1 MEPDDAAARR
11 RFEELF
17 EAHYAE
23 LARFATRRVGADA
36 AGDIVAGTF
45 LIAWRRL
52 GELPPDHARAWLYST
67 ARQVIANE
75 LRGRTRLQRLTN
87 KAAAAGEVHAADHSA
102 QVDEQI
108 RVRAV
113 LAQLSQA
120 DQGVLR
126 LIEWEGLDTPKRR
139 SSCDVRAQRSRCGC
153 TGPGDDSRS
162 GCWQRT
168 SRTPRRPGAPGHPS
182 FPKGVPVHERHSG
195 PPARGRPRARHA

>member
-23 LARFATRRVGADA
+23 LTRFATRRVGADA

-75 LRGRTRLQRLTN
+75 LRGRTRLQRLTD
-87 KAAAAGEVHAADHSA
+87 KAAAGGDVHAPDHSA
-102 QVDEQI
+102 QVDEQM

-113 LAQLSQA
+113 LAELSPA
-120 DQGVLR
+120 DQEVLR
-126 LIEWEGLDTPKRR
+126 LIEWEGLDVAEAALVLRCTRTALKVRLHRARR
-139 SSCDVRAQRSRCGC
+139 RFAQRLLATDEQDTSTAR
-153 TGPGDDSRS
+153 
-162 GCWQRT
+162 RT
-168 SRTPRRPGAPGHPS
+168 RPS
-182 FPKGVPVHERHSG
+182 IVPQGSTS
-195 PPARGRPRARHA
+195 P

>member
-23 LARFATRRVGADA
+23 LTRFATRRVGADA

-75 LRGRTRLQRLTN
+75 LRGRTRLQRLTD
-87 KAAAAGEVHAADHSA
+87 KAAAGGEVHAADHSA
-102 QVDEQI
+102 QVDEQL

-113 LAQLSQA
+113 LAELSPA
-120 DQGVLR
+120 DQEVLR
-126 LIEWEGLDTPKRR
+126 LIEWEGLDVAEAALVLRCTRTALKVRLHRARR
-139 SSCDVRAQRSRCGC
+139 RFAQRLLAADEQDTSTAR
-153 TGPGDDSRS
+153 
-162 GCWQRT
+162 RT
-168 SRTPRRPGAPGHPS
+168 RPS
-182 FPKGVPVHERHSG
+182 IVPQGSTS
-195 PPARGRPRARHA
+195 P